1 MMVTRLGP
9 LFTSGHRVHGVTASA
24 GQKRGDVQI
33 VNYST
38 LACHTHTECKGTL
51 HGEGANPLSGHAPPV
66 INIHIY
72 QSIACAHTPADRLAC
87 LACHARH
94 HSAHP
99 ARPCHHHCHASPDST
114 HDRRPLRNARV
125 NGLVLLTDAAGILG
139 TVTEGDN
146 TKQHSPRL
154 RLRAGPLALGLGFTM

>member
-1 MMVTRLGP
+1 MVTRLGP

-114 HDRRPLRNARV
+114 HTPPPSPGSQASAQRPSEWTRPVDRRRWYIGYRDR
-125 NGLVLLTDAAGILG
+125 GG
-139 TVTEGDN
+139 
-146 TKQHSPRL
+146 
-154 RLRAGPLALGLGFTM
+154 